1 MILSKLFDTLEEK
14 TMPIVEA
21 VSNNRVL
28 MAVRDGLVLCMPLMI
43 VGSIALVISD
53 FPLPA
58 FQDLM
63 VSIFGENWSWWSGVI
78 SSSTTGLVAIFT
90 TFGVGYSLA
99 KSYDVDP
106 LPVGM
111 ISVAAY
117 FILLIQIEDGVGFSA
132 ADFGAQ
138 GLFSGML
145 TAIIA
150 AMIYVKVLKRN
161 LIIHMPP
168 SVPASISRSFTA
180 LIPTAI
186 ILPLFIAIRYIFML
200 TPYQSTNEFILN
212 VLQIPLLGVGTSL
225 IGTEITA
232 GFFNTFFWIFGIHG
246 TLIVQSVMQPIW
258 DAAKYANLAAHQAG
272 LAIPYIVTTEYLDH
286 FVFLGG
292 SGITLPLC
300 FMLTFKAKS
309 KQLKE
314 LGKLALVPS
323 IFNINEPLIY
333 GLPIVMN
340 PILAIPFFITPM
352 LSILLSYSA
361 MAMGIVGSPTGVAI
375 PFTTPAL
382 IGGFLITG
390 DIKVAVLQLIILL
403 MAGVIYFPFFR
414 ILDRK
419 CVKDE
424 ELLLEDTNHD
434 E

>member
-1 MILSKLFDTLEEK
+1 MSKLFNTLEEK

-21 VSNNRVL
+21 VSNNRIL

-43 VGSIALVISD
+43 VGSMALVISD

-58 FQDLM
+58 FQDFM
-63 VSIFGENWSWWSGVI
+63 VSIFGESWSWWSGVI

-99 KSYDVDP
+99 KSYEVDP

-117 FILLIQIEDGVGFSA
+117 FILLIQIEEGTGFSA

-138 GLFSGML
+138 GLFSGMI

-150 AMIYVKVLKRN
+150 AMIYVKVLKKN
-161 LIIHMPP
+161 LVIKMPP

-186 ILPLFIAIRYIFML
+186 ILPLFLLIRYVFML

-352 LSILLSYSA
+352 LSILISYSA
-361 MAMGIVGSPTGVAI
+361 MAMGLVGSPTGVAI

-390 DIKVAVLQLIILL
+390 DIKVAILQLLILC
-403 MAGVIYFPFFR
+403 MAAVIYFPFFR
-414 ILDRK
+414 ILDRR
-419 CVKDE
+419 CVKEEQQLMEVTNGDE
-424 ELLLEDTNHD
+424 
-434 E
+434 

>member
-1 MILSKLFDTLEEK
+1 MSKLFNTLEEK

-21 VSNNRVL
+21 VSNNRIL

-43 VGSIALVISD
+43 VGSMALVISD

-58 FQDLM
+58 FQDFM
-63 VSIFGENWSWWSGVI
+63 VSVFGESWSWWSGVI

-99 KSYDVDP
+99 KSYEVDP

-117 FILLIQIEDGVGFSA
+117 FILLIQIEEGTGFSA

-138 GLFSGML
+138 GLFSGMI

-150 AMIYVKVLKRN
+150 AMIYVKVLKKN
-161 LIIHMPP
+161 LVIKMPP

-186 ILPLFIAIRYIFML
+186 ILPLFLLIRYVFML

-352 LSILLSYSA
+352 LSILISYSA
-361 MAMGIVGSPTGVAI
+361 MAMGLVGSPTGVAI

-390 DIKVAVLQLIILL
+390 DIKVAILQLLILC
-403 MAGVIYFPFFR
+403 MAAVIYFPFFR
-414 ILDRK
+414 ILDRR
-419 CVKDE
+419 CVKE
-424 ELLLEDTNHD
+424 EQQLMEDTNGD

>member
-1 MILSKLFDTLEEK
+1 MSKLFNTLEEK

-21 VSNNRVL
+21 VSNNRIL

-43 VGSIALVISD
+43 VGSMALVISD

-58 FQDLM
+58 FQDFM
-63 VSIFGENWSWWSGVI
+63 ISIFGESWSWWSGVI

-99 KSYDVDP
+99 KSYEVDP

-117 FILLIQIEDGVGFSA
+117 FILLIQIEEGTGFSA

-138 GLFSGML
+138 GLFSGMI

-150 AMIYVKVLKRN
+150 AMIYVKVLKKN
-161 LIIHMPP
+161 LVIKMPP

-186 ILPLFIAIRYIFML
+186 ILPLFLLIRYVFML

-352 LSILLSYSA
+352 LSILISYSA
-361 MAMGIVGSPTGVAI
+361 MSMGLVGSPTGVAI

-390 DIKVAVLQLIILL
+390 DIKVAILQLLILG
-403 MAGVIYFPFFR
+403 MAALIYFPFFR
-414 ILDRK
+414 ILDRR
-419 CVKDE
+419 CVKEEQQLMEGTNGDE
-424 ELLLEDTNHD
+424 
-434 E
+434 

>member
-1 MILSKLFDTLEEK
+1 MSKLFNTLEEK

-21 VSNNRVL
+21 VSNNRIL

-43 VGSIALVISD
+43 VGSMALVISD

-58 FQDLM
+58 FQDFM
-63 VSIFGENWSWWSGVI
+63 VSVFGESWSWWSGVI

-99 KSYDVDP
+99 KSYEVDP

-117 FILLIQIEDGVGFSA
+117 FILLIQIEDGAGFSA

-138 GLFSGML
+138 GLFSGMI

-150 AMIYVKVLKRN
+150 AMIYVKVLKKN
-161 LIIHMPP
+161 LVIKMPP

-186 ILPLFIAIRYIFML
+186 ILPLFLLIRYVFML

-272 LAIPYIVTTEYLDH
+272 LAIPYVVTTEYLDH

-352 LSILLSYSA
+352 LSILISYSA
-361 MAMGIVGSPTGVAI
+361 MTMGLVGSPTGVAI

-390 DIKVAVLQLIILL
+390 DIKVALLQLLILC
-403 MAGVIYFPFFR
+403 MAALIYFPFFR
-414 ILDRK
+414 ILDRR
-419 CVKDE
+419 CVKE
-424 ELLLEDTNHD
+424 EQQLMEDTNGT

>member
-1 MILSKLFDTLEEK
+1 MSKFLSSLEEK

-21 VSNNRVL
+21 VSNNRIL

-58 FQDLM
+58 FQNFMASL
-63 VSIFGENWSWWSGVI
+63 FGEDWSWWSGVI

-99 KSYDVDP
+99 KSYDIDP

-117 FILLIQIEDGVGFSA
+117 FILLIQINEGSAFSA

-138 GLFSGML
+138 GLFSGMI
-145 TAIIA
+145 TAILA
-150 AMIYVKVLKRN
+150 AVIYVKILKMN
-161 LIIHMPP
+161 LVIKMPP

-180 LIPTAI
+180 LIPTAV
-186 ILPLFIAIRYIFML
+186 ILPLFLIIRYIFML
-200 TPYQSTNEFILN
+200 TPYDSANDFILH

-232 GFFNTFFWIFGIHG
+232 GFFNTFFWIFGIYG

-300 FMLTFKAKS
+300 FMLAFKS
-309 KQLKE
+309 KSRQLKE

-361 MAMGIVGSPTGVAI
+361 MAMGIVASPTGVAI

-390 DIKVAVLQLIILL
+390 DIKVAILQLIILL
-403 MAGVIYFPFFR
+403 MAGAIYFPFFK

-424 ELLLEDTNHD
+424 QTLFEDSHGT

>member
-1 MILSKLFDTLEEK
+1 MSKFLNTLEEK
-14 TMPIVEA
+14 TMPIVEV
-21 VSNNRVL
+21 VSSNKIL
-28 MAVRDGLVLCMPLMI
+28 MAIRDGLVLCMPLMI

-58 FQDLM
+58 FQEM
-63 VSIFGENWSWWSGVI
+63 MASIFGENWSWWSATI
-78 SSSTTGLVAIFT
+78 SSATTGLVAIFT

-99 KSYDVDP
+99 KNSEVEP
-106 LPVGM
+106 LPAGM

-117 FILLIQIEDGVGFSA
+117 FMLLIQIEDGAFSA

-138 GLFSGML
+138 GLFCGMISAL
-145 TAIIA
+145 IA
-150 AMIYVKVLKRN
+150 VSIYVKVIKMN
-161 LIIHMPP
+161 LVIKMPP

-186 ILPLFIAIRYIFML
+186 ILPLFIIIRYIFL
-200 TPYQSTNEFILN
+200 ITPYESANEFILN

-258 DAAKYANLAAHQAG
+258 EAAKYANLAAHQAG
-272 LAIPYIVTTEYLDH
+272 LAVPYVVTTEYLDH

-292 SGITLPLC
+292 SGITLPFC
-300 FMLTFKAKS
+300 GMLAFKAKS

-314 LGKLALVPS
+314 LGKLSLVPS

-340 PILAIPFFITPM
+340 PVLAIPFFVTPM
-352 LSILLSYSA
+352 LSILISYSA
-361 MAMGIVGSPTGVAI
+361 MYTGLVSAPTGVAI

-390 DIKVAVLQLIILL
+390 DIKVAILQLLILV
-403 MAGVIYFPFFR
+403 MAAAIYYPFFK
-414 ILDRK
+414 IWDKK

-424 ELLLEDTNHD
+424 NDYELSNNQEVK
-434 E
+434 

>member
-1 MILSKLFDTLEEK
+1 MSKLFNTLEEK

-21 VSNNRVL
+21 VSNNRIL

-43 VGSIALVISD
+43 VGSMALVISD

-58 FQDLM
+58 FQDFM
-63 VSIFGENWSWWSGVI
+63 VSVFGESWSWWSGVI

-99 KSYDVDP
+99 KSYEVDP

-117 FILLIQIEDGVGFSA
+117 FILLIQIEDGAGFSA

-138 GLFSGML
+138 GLFSGMI

-150 AMIYVKVLKRN
+150 AMIYVKVLKKN
-161 LIIHMPP
+161 LVIKMPP

-186 ILPLFIAIRYIFML
+186 ILPLFLLIRYVFML

-272 LAIPYIVTTEYLDH
+272 LAIPYVVTTEYLDH

-352 LSILLSYSA
+352 LSILISYSA
-361 MAMGIVGSPTGVAI
+361 MTMGLVGSPTGVAI

-390 DIKVAVLQLIILL
+390 DIKVALLQLLILC
-403 MAGVIYFPFFR
+403 MAALIYFPFFR
-414 ILDRK
+414 ILDRR
-419 CVKDE
+419 CVKE
-424 ELLLEDTNHD
+424 EQQLMEETNGT